1 MYIHI
6 GENMGLYDRDYV
18 KNNTVAHESGYTHVE
33 QEGSSDLATFI
44 KQTYQLFAGSL
55 LVGAAGAYVGM
66 GIPAIREYYWGF
78 IILEFA
84 LIFGIGFV
92 RRKPGLNLAMLFAF
106 ALVSGLTMSV
116 MISHFISA
124 GAGGIVA
131 NALILTTVAFGGL
144 SMFAMNTTRDF
155 TSMGKFL
162 FITLI
167 VIVVASLLNVFWLHL
182 AWMSVGISAIGA
194 ILFSAFILYD
204 TQNIIQGNYGHPVD
218 GALALYLDFI
228 NLFTS
233 LLQLLGIFGSDE

>member
-1 MYIHI
+1 
-6 GENMGLYDRDYV
+6 MGLYDRDYV
-18 KNNTVAHESGYTHVE
+18 KNNTASHEVGSGHIAHEGE
-33 QEGSSDLATFI
+33 RDLSTFI
-44 KQTYQLFAGSL
+44 KETYQLFAGSL

-78 IILEFA
+78 VILEFA
-84 LIFGIGFV
+84 LIFGIGFAKA
-92 RRKPGLNLAMLFAF
+92 KPGLNLLMLFAF

-116 MISHFISA
+116 MVGHFVSA
-124 GAGGIVA
+124 GAGGVVA

-144 SMFAMNTTRDF
+144 SMFAMNTKKDF
-155 TSMGKFL
+155 TTMGKFL

-167 VIVVASLLNVFWLHL
+167 VVIVAGLLNVFWLHNP
-182 AWMSVGISAIGA
+182 WMQVGIASVSA

-233 LLQLLGIFGSDE
+233 LLQILGIFGDDD

>member
-1 MYIHI
+1 MA
-6 GENMGLYDRDYV
+6 LYDRDYV
-18 KNNTVAHESGYTHVE
+18 KNRAGTSVNERPFAEASEEGAYSG
-33 QEGSSDLATFI
+33 DLATFI

-78 IILEFA
+78 VILEFA
-84 LIFGIGFV
+84 LIFGIGFA
-92 RRKPGLNLAMLFAF
+92 RAKPGLNLIMLFAF

-116 MISHFISA
+116 LVGHFINA

-144 SMFAMNTTRDF
+144 SMFAMNTERDF
-155 TSMGKFL
+155 TTMGKML

-167 VIVVASLLNVFWLHL
+167 VIIVAGLLNAFWLHNP
-182 AWMSVGISAIGA
+182 WMQVGIASISA

-233 LLQLLGIFGSDE
+233 LLQILGIFGDED

>member
-1 MYIHI
+1 
-6 GENMGLYDRDYV
+6 MGLYDRDYV
-18 KNNTVAHESGYTHVE
+18 KNNSVTRESEHSHIAD
-33 QEGSSDLATFI
+33 EGTRDLSTFI
-44 KQTYQLFAGSL
+44 KETYQLFAGSL

-66 GIPAIREYYWGF
+66 GMPVIREYYWAF
-78 IILEFA
+78 VILEFA
-84 LIFGIGFV
+84 LIFGISFV
-92 RRKPGLNLAMLFAF
+92 KRKPGLNLAMLFAF

-116 MISHFISA
+116 MVGHFVNA

-167 VIVVASLLNVFWLHL
+167 VVVVASLLNVFWLHL
-182 AWMSVGISAIGA
+182 SWMSVGISAVSA

-233 LLQLLGIFGSDE
+233 LLNLLGIFGSDD

>member
-1 MYIHI
+1 
-6 GENMGLYDRDYV
+6 MGLYDRDYI
-18 KNNTVAHESGYTHVE
+18 KSNSTAHESDFGHVAYE
-33 QEGSSDLATFI
+33 EDRDLSTFI

-66 GIPAIREYYWGF
+66 GIPAIAQYYWAF
-78 IILEFA
+78 VVLEFA
-84 LIFGIGFV
+84 LIFGIGFA
-92 RRKPGLNLAMLFAF
+92 RQKPGLNLAMLFAF

-116 MISHFISA
+116 MIGRFVGA
-124 GAGGIVA
+124 GAGGVVA

-144 SMFAMNTTRDF
+144 SMFAMNTKKDF

-167 VIVVASLLNVFWLHL
+167 VIVVAGLLNVFWLHNP
-182 AWMSVGISAIGA
+182 WMQVGIASVSA

-233 LLQLLGIFGSDE
+233 LLQILGIFGNDD

>member
-1 MYIHI
+1 
-6 GENMGLYDRDYV
+6 MGLYDRDYV
-18 KNNTVAHESGYTHVE
+18 KNQAQTGSFTDVEVESH
-33 QEGSSDLATFI
+33 QSDLATFI

-66 GIPAIREYYWGF
+66 GIPAIKEFYWGF
-78 IILEFA
+78 VILEFA
-84 LIFGIGFV
+84 LIFGIGFAKN
-92 RRKPGLNLAMLFAF
+92 KPGLNMIMLFAF

-116 MISHFISA
+116 LVGHYISA
-124 GAGGIVA
+124 GASGIVV

-144 SMFAMNTTRDF
+144 SVFAMNTTKDF
-155 TSMGKFL
+155 TTMGKFL

-167 VIVVASLLNVFWLHL
+167 VVVVASLLNVFWLHSP
-182 AWMSVGISAIGA
+182 WMQVGIASISA

-204 TQNIIQGNYGHPVD
+204 TQNIINGNYATPVD

-233 LLQLLGIFGSDE
+233 LLQILGIFGSSDD